1 MWQQQ
6 WSKLLS
12 LWIVTN
18 LMYIFSISN
27 RIAIVSGF
35 STPNPSSSSGN
46 DASYTLFD
54 RFQAKCPAD
63 LGSIRQFDAR
73 LVDDDCEDETAWV
86 AVYRSSNNLP
96 SVLIKDD
103 FLNAMRIA
111 TTSVETS
118 ANSSTIVENEAISSS
133 FEESVS
139 ARIPVAIAKIS
150 KTQRGS
156 WILDSMRCSLK
167 KEDQN
172 DACDGGSEHVEA
184 LSVCVDELLLY
195 YLSSTN
201 PPPNFLKEGAIRC
214 KATLVSSAIL
224 EDRGFKEITKIEKD
238 MATHVSSFQGV
249 MQHYADRAV
258 TTVAKNPGA
267 RDRALKILSLLARLE
282 EQDEEI
288 ETSTPT
294 EQQTDDEDDEYDP
307 WASVKQFYTG

>member
-1 MWQQQ
+1 MWRQQ

-18 LMYIFSISN
+18 LIYIFSTSN
-27 RIAIVSGF
+27 KVFIVSGF
-35 STPNPSSSSGN
+35 STPNPASSSGN

-63 LGSIRQFDAR
+63 LSSIRQFDAR
-73 LVDDDCEDETAWV
+73 LVDDENEDGSAWV

-139 ARIPVAIAKIS
+139 ARIPVAIARLS
-150 KTQRGS
+150 KTERGG
-156 WILDSMRCSLK
+156 WMLDSMRCSLK
-167 KEDQN
+167 KDDQN
-172 DACDGGSEHVEA
+172 ESCDGGSEHVEA

-195 YLSSTN
+195 YLSCN
-201 PPPNFLKEGAIRC
+201 DPPPNFRMEGAIRC
-214 KATLVSSAIL
+214 KATLVSSSIL
-224 EDRGFKEITKIEKD
+224 EDRGFQEISKLEKD
-238 MATHVSSFQGV
+238 IKSS
-249 MQHYADRAV
+249 
-258 TTVAKNPGA
+258 
-267 RDRALKILSLLARLE
+267 
-282 EQDEEI
+282 
-288 ETSTPT
+288 
-294 EQQTDDEDDEYDP
+294 
-307 WASVKQFYTG
+307 